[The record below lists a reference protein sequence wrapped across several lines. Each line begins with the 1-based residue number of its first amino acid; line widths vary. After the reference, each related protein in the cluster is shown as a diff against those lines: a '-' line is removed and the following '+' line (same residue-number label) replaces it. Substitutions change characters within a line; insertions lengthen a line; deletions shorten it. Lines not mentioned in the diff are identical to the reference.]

1 MGWVEDRYEWSKD
14 GFGDLLMMALPH
26 HMDILDRERGS
37 VAVVMTDG
45 YQSIKV
51 RDVGVAGRSSLDE
64 GGSATTGCSVRPPTR
79 EILKALNAAAKHSAN

>member
-1 MGWVEDRYEWSKD
+1 MVAWGTVGWGRCVEDRYEWSKD

-26 HMDILDRERGS
+26 HMDILDRQGES

-51 RDVGVAGRSSLDE
+51 RTWAGVAGRSSLGE
-64 GGSATTGCSVRPPTR
+64 GGSAAPGVS
-79 EILKALNAAAKHSAN
+79 